1 MSSTLTGRTMVTP
14 AFLLTASLPTA
25 DKVLL
30 WFGNPDPVVLQLTRQ
45 LS

>member
-1 MSSTLTGRTMVTP
+1 MVTP

-30 WFGNPDPVVLQLTRQ
+30 WLGNPDPVVLQLTRQ